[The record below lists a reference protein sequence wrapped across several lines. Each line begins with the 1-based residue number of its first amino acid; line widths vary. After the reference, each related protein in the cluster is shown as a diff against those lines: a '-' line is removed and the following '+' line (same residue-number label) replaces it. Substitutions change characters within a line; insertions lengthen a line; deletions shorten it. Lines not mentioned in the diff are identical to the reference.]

1 MRVRNFPA
9 RLLPVAAVMIL
20 ILTACGGDEATPAG
34 IETEQSTST
43 TPPVTLPATPAP
55 TIAVLAESTPIP
67 SVIPTVVPTV
77 IPTVILTLAPPRPA
91 ATFTV
96 PTVPTATPEPETPV
110 GPTPVP
116 QSAALDLDVT
126 FPPEDM
132 IVDSETITVTGIA
145 SPDATVSINGNLAI
159 PDADGRFSLELI
171 ISPDENP
178 LAIEVIATSVAGEE
192 LSLVRTVIFAP

>member
-55 TIAVLAESTPIP
+55 TIAVLAESTPTP
-67 SVIPTVVPTV
+67 SVIPSVVPTV
-77 IPTVILTLAPPRPA
+77 IPTVIPTLAPPRPA
-91 ATFTV
+91 ATLTV
-96 PTVPTATPEPETPV
+96 PTVPTATPEPGAPA

-145 SPDATVSINGNLAI
+145 SPDATVSVNGNLAI
-159 PDADGRFSLELI
+159 PGADGRFSLELI

-192 LSLVRTVIFAP
+192 LSLVRTVIFVP

>member
-1 MRVRNFPA
+1 M
-9 RLLPVAAVMIL
+9 
-20 ILTACGGDEATPAG
+20 
-34 IETEQSTST
+34 
-43 TPPVTLPATPAP
+43 
-55 TIAVLAESTPIP
+55 
-67 SVIPTVVPTV
+67 
-77 IPTVILTLAPPRPA
+77 
-91 ATFTV
+91 
-96 PTVPTATPEPETPV
+96 
-110 GPTPVP
+110 P

-171 ISPDENP
+171 VSPDENP

-192 LSLVRTVIFAP
+192 LSLVRTVIFVP

>member
-34 IETEQSTST
+34 IETEQSTFI

-55 TIAVLAESTPIP
+55 TIAVLAESTPTP
-67 SVIPTVVPTV
+67 SVIPSVVPTV
-77 IPTVILTLAPPRPA
+77 IPKIIPTLAPSRPA
-91 ATFTV
+91 ATLTV
-96 PTVPTATPEPETPV
+96 PTVPTATPEPGAPA

-132 IVDSETITVTGIA
+132 IVDNETITVTGIA
-145 SPDATVSINGNLAI
+145 SPDATVSVNGNLTI
-159 PDADGRFSLELI
+159 PDAAGRFSLELI

-192 LSLVRTVIFAP
+192 LSLVRTVIFVP

>member
-55 TIAVLAESTPIP
+55 TIAVLAESTPTP

-77 IPTVILTLAPPRPA
+77 IPTVIPTLAPPRPA
-91 ATFTV
+91 ATLTV
-96 PTVPTATPEPETPV
+96 PTVPTATPEPGAPA

-132 IVDSETITVTGIA
+132 IVDNETITVTGIA

-192 LSLVRTVIFAP
+192 LSLVRTVIFVP

>member
-43 TPPVTLPATPAP
+43 TPPVTPAP
-55 TIAVLAESTPIP
+55 TIAVLAESTPTP
-67 SVIPTVVPTV
+67 SVIPNVVPTV
-77 IPTVILTLAPPRPA
+77 IPTVIPTLAPPRPA
-91 ATFTV
+91 ATLTV
-96 PTVPTATPEPETPV
+96 PTVPTATPEPEAPA

-132 IVDSETITVTGIA
+132 IVDNETITVTGIA

-159 PDADGRFSLELI
+159 PDTEGRFSLELT

-192 LSLVRTVIFAP
+192 SSLVRTVIYVP

>member
-55 TIAVLAESTPIP
+55 TIAVLAESTPTP

-77 IPTVILTLAPPRPA
+77 IPTVIPTLAPPRPA
-91 ATFTV
+91 ATLTV
-96 PTVPTATPEPETPV
+96 PTVPTATPEPGAPA
-110 GPTPVP
+110 GPTPMP

-132 IVDSETITVTGIA
+132 IVDNETITVTGIA

-159 PDADGRFSLELI
+159 PDADGRFSLELM

-192 LSLVRTVIFAP
+192 LSLVRTVIFVP

>member
-55 TIAVLAESTPIP
+55 TIAVLAESTPTP

-77 IPTVILTLAPPRPA
+77 IPTVIPTLAPPRPA
-91 ATFTV
+91 ATLTV
-96 PTVPTATPEPETPV
+96 PTVPTATPELGAPA

-145 SPDATVSINGNLAI
+145 SPDATVSVNGNLAI

-192 LSLVRTVIFAP
+192 LSLVRTVIFVP

>member
-20 ILTACGGDEATPAG
+20 ILTACGGNEATPAG

-55 TIAVLAESTPIP
+55 TIAVLAESTPTP

-77 IPTVILTLAPPRPA
+77 IPTVIPTLAPPRPA
-91 ATFTV
+91 ATLTV
-96 PTVPTATPEPETPV
+96 PTVPTATPEPEAPA
-110 GPTPVP
+110 GSTPVP

-145 SPDATVSINGNLAI
+145 SPDATVSVNGSLAI

-192 LSLVRTVIFAP
+192 LSLVRTVIFVP

>member
-1 MRVRNFPA
+1 M
-9 RLLPVAAVMIL
+9 
-20 ILTACGGDEATPAG
+20 
-34 IETEQSTST
+34 
-43 TPPVTLPATPAP
+43 
-55 TIAVLAESTPIP
+55 
-67 SVIPTVVPTV
+67 
-77 IPTVILTLAPPRPA
+77 
-91 ATFTV
+91 
-96 PTVPTATPEPETPV
+96 
-110 GPTPVP
+110 P

-132 IVDSETITVTGIA
+132 IVDNETITVTGIA

-192 LSLVRTVIFAP
+192 LSLVRTVIFVP

>member
-1 MRVRNFPA
+1 M
-9 RLLPVAAVMIL
+9 
-20 ILTACGGDEATPAG
+20 
-34 IETEQSTST
+34 
-43 TPPVTLPATPAP
+43 
-55 TIAVLAESTPIP
+55 
-67 SVIPTVVPTV
+67 
-77 IPTVILTLAPPRPA
+77 
-91 ATFTV
+91 
-96 PTVPTATPEPETPV
+96 
-110 GPTPVP
+110 P

-145 SPDATVSINGNLAI
+145 SPDATVSVNGNLAI

-192 LSLVRTVIFAP
+192 LSLVRTVIFVP

>member
-55 TIAVLAESTPIP
+55 TIAVLAESTPTP

-77 IPTVILTLAPPRPA
+77 IPTVIPTLAPPRPA
-91 ATFTV
+91 ATLTV
-96 PTVPTATPEPETPV
+96 PTVPTATPEPGAPA

-145 SPDATVSINGNLAI
+145 SPDATVSVNGNLAI

-192 LSLVRTVIFAP
+192 LSLVRTVIFVP

>member
-55 TIAVLAESTPIP
+55 TIAVLAESTPTP

-77 IPTVILTLAPPRPA
+77 IPTVIPTLAPPRPA
-91 ATFTV
+91 ATLTV
-96 PTVPTATPEPETPV
+96 PTVPTATPELGAPA
-110 GPTPVP
+110 GLTPVP
-116 QSAALDLDVT
+116 QSAALDLDVA

-145 SPDATVSINGNLAI
+145 SPDATVSVNGNLAI

-192 LSLVRTVIFAP
+192 LSLVRTVIFVP

>member
-1 MRVRNFPA
+1 M
-9 RLLPVAAVMIL
+9 
-20 ILTACGGDEATPAG
+20 
-34 IETEQSTST
+34 
-43 TPPVTLPATPAP
+43 
-55 TIAVLAESTPIP
+55 
-67 SVIPTVVPTV
+67 
-77 IPTVILTLAPPRPA
+77 
-91 ATFTV
+91 
-96 PTVPTATPEPETPV
+96 
-110 GPTPVP
+110 P

-192 LSLVRTVIFAP
+192 LSLVRTVIFVP

>member
-34 IETEQSTST
+34 IETEQSIST

-55 TIAVLAESTPIP
+55 TIAVLAESTPTP
-67 SVIPTVVPTV
+67 SVIPSVVPTV
-77 IPTVILTLAPPRPA
+77 IPTVIPTLAPPRPA
-91 ATFTV
+91 ATLTV
-96 PTVPTATPEPETPV
+96 PTVPTATPEPGAPA

-132 IVDSETITVTGIA
+132 IVDNETITVTGIA

-192 LSLVRTVIFAP
+192 LSLVRTVIFVP

>member
-43 TPPVTLPATPAP
+43 TPPVTLPATTAT
-55 TIAVLAESTPIP
+55 TIAVLAASTPTHT
-67 SVIPTVVPTV
+67 VIPTVVPTV
-77 IPTVILTLAPPRPA
+77 IPTVIPTLAPPRPA
-91 ATFTV
+91 ATLTV
-96 PTVPTATPEPETPV
+96 PTVPTATPEPGAPAE
-110 GPTPVP
+110 PTPVP

-126 FPPEDM
+126 FPPVDM
-132 IVDSETITVTGIA
+132 IVDNETITVTGIA
-145 SPDATVSINGNLAI
+145 SPDATVSVNGNLAI

-192 LSLVRTVIFAP
+192 LSLVRTVIFVP

>member
-34 IETEQSTST
+34 IETEQSTSAT
-43 TPPVTLPATPAP
+43 TPATLPATPAP
-55 TIAVLAESTPIP
+55 TIAVLAESTPTP

-77 IPTVILTLAPPRPA
+77 IPKIIPTLAPSRPA
-91 ATFTV
+91 ATLTV
-96 PTVPTATPEPETPV
+96 PTVPTATPEPGAPA

-132 IVDSETITVTGIA
+132 IVDNETITVTGIA
-145 SPDATVSINGNLAI
+145 SPDATVSVNGNLTI
-159 PDADGRFSLELI
+159 PDAAGRFSLELI

-192 LSLVRTVIFAP
+192 LSLVRTVIFVP

>member
-55 TIAVLAESTPIP
+55 TIAVLAESTPTP
-67 SVIPTVVPTV
+67 SVIPTTVPTV
-77 IPTVILTLAPPRPA
+77 IPTVIPILAPPRPA
-91 ATFTV
+91 ATLTV
-96 PTVPTATPEPETPV
+96 PTVPTATPELGAPA

-132 IVDSETITVTGIA
+132 IVDNETITVTGIA

-192 LSLVRTVIFAP
+192 LSLVRTVIFVP

>member
-20 ILTACGGDEATPAG
+20 ILTACGGDEATPTG
-34 IETEQSTST
+34 RETEQSTST
-43 TPPVTLPATPAP
+43 APPVTLPATPAP
-55 TIAVLAESTPIP
+55 TIAVLAESTPAP

-77 IPTVILTLAPPRPA
+77 IPTVIPTLAPPRPE
-91 ATFTV
+91 ATLTV
-96 PTVPTATPEPETPV
+96 PTVPTATPEPEAPAR
-110 GPTPVP
+110 PTPVP

-145 SPDATVSINGNLAI
+145 SPDATVSVNGNLAI

-192 LSLVRTVIFAP
+192 LSLVRTVIFVP

>member
-20 ILTACGGDEATPAG
+20 ILTACADDEATPAG
-34 IETEQSTST
+34 METEQSTST

-55 TIAVLAESTPIP
+55 TIAVLAESTPTP
-67 SVIPTVVPTV
+67 SVIPSVVPTV
-77 IPTVILTLAPPRPA
+77 IPTIIPTLAPSRPA
-91 ATFTV
+91 ATLTV
-96 PTVPTATPEPETPV
+96 PTVPTATPEPGAPA

-126 FPPEDM
+126 FPSEDM

-145 SPDATVSINGNLAI
+145 SPDATVSVNGNLAI

-192 LSLVRTVIFAP
+192 LSLVRTVIFVP

>member
-1 MRVRNFPA
+1 MQVRNFPA

-55 TIAVLAESTPIP
+55 TIAVLAESTPTP

-77 IPTVILTLAPPRPA
+77 IPTVIPTLAPPRPA
-91 ATFTV
+91 ATLTV
-96 PTVPTATPEPETPV
+96 PTVPTATPEPGAPA

-116 QSAALDLDVT
+116 QSAALGLDVT
-126 FPPEDM
+126 FPPEDT

-145 SPDATVSINGNLAI
+145 SPDATVSVNGNLAI

-192 LSLVRTVIFAP
+192 LSMVRTVIFVP

>member
-55 TIAVLAESTPIP
+55 TIAVLAESTPTP
-67 SVIPTVVPTV
+67 SVIATVVPTV
-77 IPTVILTLAPPRPA
+77 IPTVIPTLAPPRPA
-91 ATFTV
+91 ATLIV
-96 PTVPTATPEPETPV
+96 PTVPTATPEPGAPA

-132 IVDSETITVTGIA
+132 IVDNETITVTGIA

-192 LSLVRTVIFAP
+192 LSLVRTVIFVP

>member
-55 TIAVLAESTPIP
+55 TIAVLAESTPTP

-77 IPTVILTLAPPRPA
+77 IPTVIPTLAPPRPA
-91 ATFTV
+91 ATLTV
-96 PTVPTATPEPETPV
+96 PTVPTATPEPGAPA

-132 IVDSETITVTGIA
+132 IVDNETITVTGIA
-145 SPDATVSINGNLAI
+145 SPDATVSVNGNLAI

-192 LSLVRTVIFAP
+192 LSLVRTVIFVP

>member
-20 ILTACGGDEATPAG
+20 ILTACGGDEATPTG

-55 TIAVLAESTPIP
+55 TIAVLAESTPTP

-77 IPTVILTLAPPRPA
+77 IPTVIPTLAPPRPA
-91 ATFTV
+91 ATLTV
-96 PTVPTATPEPETPV
+96 PTVPTATPELGAPAW
-110 GPTPVP
+110 PTPVP
-116 QSAALDLDVT
+116 QSESLDLDVT
-126 FPPEDM
+126 FPPGDM
-132 IVDSETITVTGIA
+132 IVDNETITVTGIA

-192 LSLVRTVIFAP
+192 LSLVRTVIFVP

>member
-55 TIAVLAESTPIP
+55 TIAVLAESTPTP

-77 IPTVILTLAPPRPA
+77 IPTVIPTLAPPRPA
-91 ATFTV
+91 ATLTV
-96 PTVPTATPEPETPV
+96 PTVPTATPELGAPA

-132 IVDSETITVTGIA
+132 IVDNETITVTGIA
-145 SPDATVSINGNLAI
+145 SPDATVSVNGNLAI

-192 LSLVRTVIFAP
+192 LSLVRTVIFVP

>member
-55 TIAVLAESTPIP
+55 TIAVLAESTPTP
-67 SVIPTVVPTV
+67 SVIPSVVPTV
-77 IPTVILTLAPPRPA
+77 IPKIIPTLAPSRPA
-91 ATFTV
+91 ATLTV
-96 PTVPTATPEPETPV
+96 PTVPTATPEPGAPA

-132 IVDSETITVTGIA
+132 IVDNETITVTGIA

-192 LSLVRTVIFAP
+192 LSLVRTVIFVP

>member
-55 TIAVLAESTPIP
+55 IIAVLAESTPTP

-77 IPTVILTLAPPRPA
+77 IPTVIPTLAPPRPA
-91 ATFTV
+91 ATLTV
-96 PTVPTATPEPETPV
+96 PTVPTATPEPEAPA

-116 QSAALDLDVT
+116 QSAELDLDVT

-132 IVDSETITVTGIA
+132 IVDNETITVTGIA

-192 LSLVRTVIFAP
+192 LSLVRTVIFVP

>member
-20 ILTACGGDEATPAG
+20 ILTACAGDEATPAG
-34 IETEQSTST
+34 METEQSTST

-55 TIAVLAESTPIP
+55 TIAVLAESTPTP

-77 IPTVILTLAPPRPA
+77 IPTVIPTLAPPRPA
-91 ATFTV
+91 ATLTV
-96 PTVPTATPEPETPV
+96 PTVPTATPEPGAPA

-132 IVDSETITVTGIA
+132 IVDNETITVTGIA

-192 LSLVRTVIFAP
+192 LSLVRTVIFVP

>member
-55 TIAVLAESTPIP
+55 TIAVLAESTPPP
-67 SVIPTVVPTV
+67 SVIPSVVPTV
-77 IPTVILTLAPPRPA
+77 IPKIIPTLAPSRPA
-91 ATFTV
+91 ATLTV
-96 PTVPTATPEPETPV
+96 PTVPTATPEPGAFA

-132 IVDSETITVTGIA
+132 IVDNETITVTGIA

-192 LSLVRTVIFAP
+192 LSLVRTVIFVP

>member
-55 TIAVLAESTPIP
+55 TIVVLAESTPTP

-77 IPTVILTLAPPRPA
+77 IPTVIPTLAPPRPA
-91 ATFTV
+91 ATLTV
-96 PTVPTATPEPETPV
+96 PTVPTATPEPGAPA

-132 IVDSETITVTGIA
+132 IVDNETITVTGIA

-192 LSLVRTVIFAP
+192 LSLVRTVIFVP

>member
-1 MRVRNFPA
+1 M
-9 RLLPVAAVMIL
+9 
-20 ILTACGGDEATPAG
+20 
-34 IETEQSTST
+34 
-43 TPPVTLPATPAP
+43 
-55 TIAVLAESTPIP
+55 
-67 SVIPTVVPTV
+67 
-77 IPTVILTLAPPRPA
+77 
-91 ATFTV
+91 
-96 PTVPTATPEPETPV
+96 
-110 GPTPVP
+110 P

-145 SPDATVSINGNLAI
+145 SPDATVSVNGSLAI

-192 LSLVRTVIFAP
+192 LSLVRTVIFVP

>member
-9 RLLPVAAVMIL
+9 RFLPVAAVMIL
-20 ILTACGGDEATPAG
+20 ILTACGGDEAIPAG

-55 TIAVLAESTPIP
+55 TIAVLAESTPTP

-77 IPTVILTLAPPRPA
+77 IPTVIPTLAPPRPA
-91 ATFTV
+91 ATLTV
-96 PTVPTATPEPETPV
+96 PTVLTATPEPEAPT

-145 SPDATVSINGNLAI
+145 SPDATVSVNGNLAI

-178 LAIEVIATSVAGEE
+178 LAIEVIATSVAEEE
-192 LSLVRTVIFAP
+192 LSLVRTVIFVP

>member
-43 TPPVTLPATPAP
+43 TPPVTLPATPVP
-55 TIAVLAESTPIP
+55 TKAVLAESPPTP

-77 IPTVILTLAPPRPA
+77 IPTVIPTLAPPRPA
-91 ATFTV
+91 ATLTV
-96 PTVPTATPEPETPV
+96 PTVPTATPEPEAPA

-116 QSAALDLDVT
+116 QSAALDLDMT

-145 SPDATVSINGNLAI
+145 SPDATVSVNGNLAI

-171 ISPDENP
+171 ISPAENP

-192 LSLVRTVIFAP
+192 LSLVRTVIFVP